1 MEHLLRLGIVILL
14 ILLGLVANLVVM
26 TGLWPL
32 RQIQSSAL
40 PVPRFS
46 RAPPPVL
53 DRLLGA
59 ATVAAFLLAVLTGV
73 SQLPVLAFGK
83 LFVVWRHGHNSLY
96 RTEVGELG
104 QNKNLDALCAARVS
118 AYYCNDSS
126 S

>member
-1 MEHLLRLGIVILL
+1 MQHLLRLGIVILL
-14 ILLGLVANLVVM
+14 ILLGLIGNLVVM

-32 RQIQSSAL
+32 RQVEGSTL

-59 ATVAAFLLAVLTGV
+59 ATITAFLLALLTGV

-83 LFVVWRHGHNSLY
+83 SLVGTARTQIVVRN
-96 RTEVGELG
+96 
-104 QNKNLDALCAARVS
+104 
-118 AYYCNDSS
+118 
-126 S
+126 